1 MRILRQLL
9 IISCVIFV
17 FAVTLTAQ
25 PLNRLSRIELRLGMW
40 TQTTEERTA
49 VSDEGSTL
57 TAESGGF
64 QGGVAYSYYM
74 KENLA
79 ITFVVNIQVVDV
91 EAEVSRDNFM
101 TETAYLT
108 PVLVNLRW
116 YFPGSSSG
124 KSLRPYLVAGPGLFV
139 GQQSRSESETA
150 VLVASKSSMA
160 FGGYFGA
167 GIDLR
172 LGDLFA
178 VGATGGYNLM
188 GDFSEPIGG
197 SVNYSGME
205 FAMSFSFLFGPRGE

>member
-9 IISCVIFV
+9 IISGVIFV
-17 FAVTLTAQ
+17 FAMTLTAQ
-25 PLNRLSRIELRLGMW
+25 PLDKLSRIELRLGMW
-40 TQTTEERTA
+40 NQTTEERTA

-79 ITFVVNIQVVDV
+79 ITFSVNILVVGV
-91 EAEVSRDNFM
+91 EAEISRDNM
-101 TETAYLT
+101 TSETAYLT

-116 YFPGSSSG
+116 YIPGSTYG
-124 KSLRPYLVAGPGLFV
+124 KALRPYLVAGSGLFV
-139 GQQSRSESETA
+139 GQQSRSEMETT

-178 VGATGGYNLM
+178 IGATGGYNLM

-197 SVNYSGME
+197 SANYSGPE